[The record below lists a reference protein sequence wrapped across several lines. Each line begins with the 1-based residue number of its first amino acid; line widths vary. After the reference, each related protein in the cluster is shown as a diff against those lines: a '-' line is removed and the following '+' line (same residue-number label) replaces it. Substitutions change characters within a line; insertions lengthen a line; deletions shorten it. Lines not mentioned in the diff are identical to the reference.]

1 MKKELNE
8 EVENLFSSDTG
19 TINNKH
25 IETNPIISV
34 KVDDPSIYYT
44 EKKVNALNVN
54 MDELF
59 GIFKMQFKD
68 Y

>member
-1 MKKELNE
+1 MNKESNE
-8 EVENLFSSDTG
+8 EVGNLFLSDTG
-19 TINNKH
+19 TINDIH

-44 EKKVNALNVN
+44 KKKVNVLNVT

-59 GIFKMQFKD
+59 EIFKM
-68 Y
+68 